1 MLFSSSIFL
10 FLFLPFVLLGYYG
23 VYVCLGRFRRISCN
37 LLLLTASICFY
48 AWDEPW
54 FVLIMLASI
63 LANHIFG
70 LWIDRRRGRGEN
82 THLPVAC
89 ALVCNLGVLFVF
101 KYLTFCLTQLNAL
114 GFPLHIPSIAL
125 PLGLSFFTFQGLSYV
140 LDVDRGTSPVQPSLF
155 KTALYISF
163 FPQLIAGP
171 IVKYSTIAQELDF
184 RRENW
189 GDFSTGVCRF
199 LTGLGKKV
207 LLANQ
212 LAVVADAAFG
222 LPDGERTVGF
232 AWLGAICYTLQIY
245 YDFSGYSDMAIGM
258 GRMFGFHFQENF
270 NYPYVSKSITEFWR
284 RWHISL
290 SSWFRDYV
298 YIPLGGSRV
307 DTAGK
312 HLRNLFVVWLL
323 TGIWH
328 GANWTFL
335 VWGLFYF
342 LLLALE
348 KFLGLGKNWFWGG
361 RWTYT
366 MLMVTLGWVLFR
378 ADSLTA
384 AVSYLQTMFF
394 PVAGWWDGLTTLY
407 FSENCVLLPLAI
419 LFCTPIV
426 PWLSSHRS
434 ARCGPLAM
442 VEDMAY
448 TAALLMIFVLSAAFL
463 IKGTYNPFI
472 YFNF

>member
-171 IVKYSTIAQELDF
+171 S
-184 RRENW
+184 RW
-189 GDFSTGVCRF
+189 
-199 LTGLGKKV
+199 
-207 LLANQ
+207 ANN
-212 LAVVADAAFG
+212 LRVRVYFTDYPGSDAKCG
-222 LPDGERTVGF
+222 
-232 AWLGAICYTLQIY
+232 C
-245 YDFSGYSDMAIGM
+245 
-258 GRMFGFHFQENF
+258 
-270 NYPYVSKSITEFWR
+270 
-284 RWHISL
+284 
-290 SSWFRDYV
+290 SS
-298 YIPLGGSRV
+298 
-307 DTAGK
+307 
-312 HLRNLFVVWLL
+312 
-323 TGIWH
+323 
-328 GANWTFL
+328 
-335 VWGLFYF
+335 
-342 LLLALE
+342 
-348 KFLGLGKNWFWGG
+348 
-361 RWTYT
+361 
-366 MLMVTLGWVLFR
+366 
-378 ADSLTA
+378 
-384 AVSYLQTMFF
+384 
-394 PVAGWWDGLTTLY
+394 
-407 FSENCVLLPLAI
+407 
-419 LFCTPIV
+419 
-426 PWLSSHRS
+426 
-434 ARCGPLAM
+434 
-442 VEDMAY
+442 
-448 TAALLMIFVLSAAFL
+448 
-463 IKGTYNPFI
+463 
-472 YFNF
+472 